1 MACLPTPGEQ
11 QALRHSMS
19 ARDAAHSLA
28 SLQRLF
34 NQTNLLVVTP
44 SAPTFSAQDLDLHS
58 PHNLKARLKVT
69 SSNQPQ
75 NLARRSSPEGDVEGE
90 RQLAEREALLIDL
103 KKQDMDL
110 SQAELALEMMRET
123 QRQHEND
130 RQRLLS
136 LLQP

>member
-1 MACLPTPGEQ
+1 
-11 QALRHSMS
+11 MS

-58 PHNLKARLKVT
+58 PHDLKARLKVT

-75 NLARRSSPEGDVEGE
+75 NLARRSPPEGDRFYEVRGFALVE
-90 RQLAEREALLIDL
+90 
-103 KKQDMDL
+103 
-110 SQAELALEMMRET
+110 ET
-123 QRQHEND
+123 DGANNEEKEPDARYLWA
-130 RQRLLS
+130 R
-136 LLQP
+136 P